1 MYTVGSG
8 DYHHPRAGAYP
19 HPRTGYLSHPVYL
32 SCAHHRSTF
41 LASLPWFLQD
51 IATCGLGII
60 LQAIRLP
67 EPRIEQKLLHELAV
81 ALYAEDLLSL
91 GKAREL
97 AQRTSTS
104 LASFLPSGTSWGITG
119 TMN

>member
-1 MYTVGSG
+1 MAAEITIIPELEPILTLEPATY
-8 DYHHPRAGAYP
+8 
-19 HPRTGYLSHPVYL
+19 RTLFT
-32 SCAHHRSTF
+32 CAHHRSTF